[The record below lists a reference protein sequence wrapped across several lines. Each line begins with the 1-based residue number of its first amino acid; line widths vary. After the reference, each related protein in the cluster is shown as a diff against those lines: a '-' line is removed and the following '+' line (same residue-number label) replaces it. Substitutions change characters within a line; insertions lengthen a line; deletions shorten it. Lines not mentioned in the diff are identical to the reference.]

1 MDTCRESPLIN
12 PIRCVGGSHE
22 PPSVLSATTL
32 WGMHQPIPNFLT
44 FPNLISENKPP
55 LTERRFCRV
64 TGVKKKTRRCHS
76 KRLDRVYFLTNHSM
90 DGHIYSPVF
99 WSSSVTNIDYPG
111 GRYAARTQSR
121 LGRLFR
127 TQGTEIIYQIAG
139 SSKAKDLSLFRTYL
153 FLSQRTKSH
162 KKHH

>member
-1 MDTCRESPLIN
+1 MYMQRETGQGHTGKCCDK
-12 PIRCVGGSHE
+12 IRVI
-22 PPSVLSATTL
+22 LQML
-32 WGMHQPIPNFLT
+32 
-44 FPNLISENKPP
+44 SENKPP

-64 TGVKKKTRRCHS
+64 TGVKKKTQRCHS

-90 DGHIYSPVF
+90 DGHIQPPVF

-153 FLSQRTKSH
+153 LGLALILDELSQRTKSH